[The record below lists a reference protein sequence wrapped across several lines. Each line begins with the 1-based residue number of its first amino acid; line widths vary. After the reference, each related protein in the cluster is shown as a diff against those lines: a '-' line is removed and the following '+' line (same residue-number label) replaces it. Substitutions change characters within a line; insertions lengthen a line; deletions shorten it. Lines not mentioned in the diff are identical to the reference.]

1 MLLAKERE
9 QVVEYCLKMIQAGL
23 TKGTGGNIS
32 IFNRELGLYA
42 ISPSGM
48 DYFSMKP
55 EDVVVMNLQDEVVE
69 GTRRPSSEWGLHSIF
84 YKNRED
90 IDAVVHTHSIYCAV
104 LATNREELPASNYL
118 VAFAGP
124 NVRCAP
130 YASFG
135 TPELAK
141 NAYDYMT
148 DRYAVLLANHGL
160 VAGGKTILK
169 AFQVAEE
176 IEFCAEVY
184 VKARSIGTPVLLS
197 DDEMA
202 NMAKRFQDY
211 GQKEKDE

>member
-1 MLLAKERE
+1 MLLSKERE
-9 QVVEYCLKMIQAGL
+9 QVVEYCKKMIHAGL

-48 DYFSMKP
+48 EYDSMQP
-55 EDVVVMNLQDEVVE
+55 EDVVVMNLEDEVVE

-84 YKNRED
+84 YKNRQD
-90 IDAVVHTHSIYCAV
+90 IDAVVHTHSTYCAV
-104 LATNREELPASNYL
+104 LATNREELPPSSYL
-118 VAFAGP
+118 VAFAGK

-141 NAYDYMT
+141 AAYEYMD
-148 DRYAVLLANHGL
+148 DRKAVLLANHGL
-160 VAGGKTILK
+160 VAGGSTILK

-197 DDEMA
+197 EEEMEY
-202 NMAKRFQDY
+202 MLERFQDY
-211 GQKEKDE
+211 GQKE

>member
-1 MLLAKERE
+1 MLLSKERE
-9 QVVEYCLKMIQAGL
+9 QVVEYCKKMIHAGL

-48 DYFSMKP
+48 EYDSMQP
-55 EDVVVMNLQDEVVE
+55 EDVVVMNLEDEVVE

-84 YKNRED
+84 YKNRQD
-90 IDAVVHTHSIYCAV
+90 IDAVVHTHSTYCAV
-104 LATNREELPASNYL
+104 LATNREELPPSSYL
-118 VAFAGP
+118 VAFAGK

-135 TPELAK
+135 TLELAEA
-141 NAYDYMT
+141 AYEYME
-148 DRYAVLLANHGL
+148 DRKAVLLANHGL
-160 VAGGKTILK
+160 VAGGSTILK

-197 DDEMA
+197 EEEMEY
-202 NMAKRFQDY
+202 MLERFQDY
-211 GQKEKDE
+211 GQKE

>member
-1 MLLAKERE
+1 MLLSKERE
-9 QVVEYCLKMIQAGL
+9 QVVEYCKKMIHAGL

-48 DYFSMKP
+48 EYDSMQP
-55 EDVVVMNLQDEVVE
+55 EDVVVMNLEDEVVE

-84 YKNRED
+84 YKNRQD
-90 IDAVVHTHSIYCAV
+90 IDAVVHTHSTYCAV
-104 LATNREELPASNYL
+104 LATNREELPPSSYL
-118 VAFAGP
+118 VAFAGK

-135 TPELAK
+135 TPELAEA
-141 NAYDYMT
+141 AYEYMD
-148 DRYAVLLANHGL
+148 DRKAVLLANHGL
-160 VAGGKTILK
+160 VAGGSTILK

-184 VKARSIGTPVLLS
+184 VKARSIGIPVLLS
-197 DDEMA
+197 EEEMEY
-202 NMAKRFQDY
+202 MLERFQDY
-211 GQKEKDE
+211 GQKE

>member
-1 MLLAKERE
+1 MLLSKERE
-9 QVVEYCLKMIQAGL
+9 QVVEYCKKMIHAGL

-48 DYFSMKP
+48 EYDSMQP
-55 EDVVVMNLQDEVVE
+55 EDVVVMNLEDEVVE

-84 YKNRED
+84 YKNRQD
-90 IDAVVHTHSIYCAV
+90 IDAVVHTHSTYCAV
-104 LATNREELPASNYL
+104 LATNREELPPSSYL
-118 VAFAGP
+118 VAFAGK

-141 NAYDYMT
+141 AAYEYME
-148 DRYAVLLANHGL
+148 DRKAVLLANHGL
-160 VAGGKTILK
+160 VAGGSTILK

-197 DDEMA
+197 EEEMEY
-202 NMAKRFQDY
+202 MLERFQDY
-211 GQKEKDE
+211 GQKE

>member
-1 MLLAKERE
+1 MLLQKERE
-9 QVVEYCLKMIQAGL
+9 QVVEYCLKMINAGL

-32 IFNRELGLYA
+32 IFNREEGLYA

-48 DYFSMKP
+48 DYYSMKP
-55 EDVVVMNLQDEVVE
+55 EDVVVMNLKDEVVE

-90 IDAVVHTHSIYCAV
+90 IDAVVHTHSTYCAV
-104 LATNREELPASNYL
+104 LATNREELPPSSYL

-135 TPELAK
+135 TPELADA
-141 NAYDYMT
+141 AYEYMK
-148 DRYAVLLANHGL
+148 DRKAVLLANHGL
-160 VAGGKTILK
+160 VAGGSTILK

-184 VKARSIGTPVLLS
+184 VKAKSIGTPVLLS
-197 DDEMA
+197 EEEMEY
-202 NMAKRFQDY
+202 MLERFQDY
-211 GQKEKDE
+211 GQKE

>member
-1 MLLAKERE
+1 MLLQKERE
-9 QVVEYCLKMIQAGL
+9 QVVEYCLKMINAGL

-32 IFNRELGLYA
+32 IFNREEGLYA

-48 DYFSMKP
+48 DYYSMKP
-55 EDVVVMNLQDEVVE
+55 EDVVVMKLKDEVVE

-90 IDAVVHTHSIYCAV
+90 IDAVVHTHSTYCAV
-104 LATNREELPASNYL
+104 LATNREELPPSSYL

-135 TPELAK
+135 TPELADA
-141 NAYDYMT
+141 AYEYMK
-148 DRYAVLLANHGL
+148 DRKAVLLANHGL
-160 VAGGKTILK
+160 VAGGSTILK

-197 DDEMA
+197 EEEMEY
-202 NMAKRFQDY
+202 MLERFQDY
-211 GQKEKDE
+211 GQKE

>member
-1 MLLAKERE
+1 MLLKKERK
-9 QVVEYCLKMIQAGL
+9 QVVEYCKKMIRAGL
-23 TKGTGGNIS
+23 TRGTGGNIS
-32 IFNRELGLYA
+32 IFNRAEGLYA

-48 DYFSMKP
+48 DYETMQP
-55 EDVVVMNLQDEVVE
+55 EDVVVMNLSDEVVE

-90 IDAVVHTHSIYCAV
+90 IDAVVHTHSTYCAV
-104 LATNREELPASNYL
+104 LATNREDLPPSSYL

-135 TPELAK
+135 TPELAEA
-141 NAYDYMT
+141 AYEYMK
-148 DRYAVLLANHGL
+148 DRKAVLLANHGL
-160 VAGGKTILK
+160 VAGGSSILK

-197 DDEMA
+197 EDEMEY
-202 NMAKRFQDY
+202 MLERFLDY
-211 GQKEKDE
+211 GQKE